1 MAWPVE
7 TDSLV
12 EAALKCLTQ
21 PDPWLKAQYTR
32 EAVKLW
38 KEKRLASHL
47 SSQPVAIPDRPA
59 RSDDKVK
66 VVAPGHVTKRGKG
79 GTLASRC
86 AIIHSLCHIE
96 SWAVDLA
103 WDAIAR
109 FGCDGSVRDC
119 LPLEFFDDFVNV
131 ADDECRHFLLLEQRL
146 KDLGSYY
153 GALPVHDG
161 LWESASKSAGS
172 LAARLAV
179 EHCVHEARGLDV
191 IPSTISK
198 FKAAGDKETADLLEG
213 TIYPEE
219 IGHCAA
225 GVRWLTY
232 LHKYACGRAGRTLS
246 TPVSTREQNEASI
259 REQREASSGSAA
271 AEGTCEDSFAG
282 LALQE
287 PVQASDPAGGH
298 VEGASKEAMQA
309 SQPANGHVKEASKEA
324 MQASQPAFGHVEKAS
339 KGALQASQPANGH
352 VEEASKEAMQA
363 SQPANG
369 HIKEASKEPVQVSQ
383 PANGHVKEASE
394 KPVLVSQPAI
404 GQVEASIK
412 GGAKDWEADA
422 RQFHSVQAWFHSL
435 VRTNFNG
442 ALKPPFNTE
451 ARTKAGFDPEWYL
464 PLAV

>member
-1 MAWPVE
+1 MDNRPSE

-12 EAALKCLTQ
+12 EAALKCLLQ
-21 PDPWLKAQYTR
+21 PDPWLKAEYTR

-38 KEKRLASHL
+38 REGRMVSHL
-47 SSQPVAIPDRPA
+47 PSQPVAIPDRPS
-59 RSDDKVK
+59 RSDDKVR
-66 VVAPGHVTKRGKG
+66 VVAPGDVTKRGKG

-109 FGCDGSVRDC
+109 FGCDSSVRDC
-119 LPLEFFDDFVNV
+119 LPLEFFNDFVGV

-198 FKAAGDKETADLLEG
+198 FKAAGDKETAELLEG

-219 IGHCAA
+219 VGHCAA
-225 GVRWLTY
+225 GVRWLSY
-232 LHKYACGRAGRTLS
+232 LHKYARGRAERTPAMAS
-246 TPVSTREQNEASI
+246 VREQKEASV
-259 REQREASSGSAA
+259 REQREASIGSAA
-271 AEGTCEDSFAG
+271 AEGSCEDSLAG

-287 PVQASDPAGGH
+287 PVRTSQPANGH
-298 VEGASKEAMQA
+298 VEGASKE
-309 SQPANGHVKEASKEA
+309 GVR
-324 MQASQPAFGHVEKAS
+324 
-339 KGALQASQPANGH
+339 
-352 VEEASKEAMQA
+352 
-363 SQPANG
+363 
-369 HIKEASKEPVQVSQ
+369 
-383 PANGHVKEASE
+383 
-394 KPVLVSQPAI
+394 
-404 GQVEASIK
+404 
-412 GGAKDWEADA
+412 DWEAEA
-422 RQFHSVQAWFHSL
+422 RQFHTVQAWFHSL
-435 VRTNFNG
+435 VRANFKG
-442 ALKPPFNTE
+442 PLKPPFNTE

-464 PLAV
+464 PLAA